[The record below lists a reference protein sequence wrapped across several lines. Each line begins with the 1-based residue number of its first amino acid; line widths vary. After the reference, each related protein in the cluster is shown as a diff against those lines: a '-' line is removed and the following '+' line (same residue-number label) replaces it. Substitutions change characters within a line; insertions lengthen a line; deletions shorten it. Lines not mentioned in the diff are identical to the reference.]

1 MTLSMFLKPTA
12 HISTPHTSPR
22 LSFHTLCSPLPAGSR
37 PGSSA
42 SLHSSKESKSSKSQ
56 RREERRFQ
64 KAVEKEERRRL
75 KRQVKDKEKAERNQR
90 PNDADNRRSDD
101 AENCHREAGMS
112 LMYMYVYIT
121 AMSVMCFLSQRSHL
135 FMRRMFSR
143 CRSNFVCLKKRRKT
157 KKTSCFK
164 QVC

>member
-1 MTLSMFLKPTA
+1 MFLKPTA

-112 LMYMYVYIT
+112 LMYMYIT
-121 AMSVMCFLSQRSHL
+121 AICLLCTCTCISQQ
-135 FMRRMFSR
+135 
-143 CRSNFVCLKKRRKT
+143 CRLCVSYHSDPICLCAEC
-157 KKTSCFK
+157 SPDVG
-164 QVC
+164 QISYV